1 MKKRAVMT
9 VKWDVGAP
17 AGFRG
22 DAPAPCWADCPPHSM
37 LPPPPSLAGPHLSR
51 KHWPSTQRLLSSEVL
66 RPHVWVSL
74 RFLVPVFLRGGIPQ
88 GQKRAGEGNGPQGT
102 RVALTFVLST
112 FHRE

>member
-37 LPPPPSLAGPHLSR
+37 LPPPVPCWSPLVQETLAVYTEAPL
-51 KHWPSTQRLLSSEVL
+51 
-66 RPHVWVSL
+66 
-74 RFLVPVFLRGGIPQ
+74 I
-88 GQKRAGEGNGPQGT
+88 
-102 RVALTFVLST
+102 
-112 FHRE
+112 